1 MARELF
7 VTGTDTG
14 VGKTLVTAALLRLL
28 RERGLRVRGLKPVA
42 SGAAPTPGGL
52 RNDDALL
59 LQAESSPPVDYDTV
73 NPYCFA
79 PACAPH
85 LAAAEQNT
93 ELTGRGA
100 DGVVPA
106 RVRFSAT
113 QVLVEGAGGW
123 RVPLHP
129 TGFLSDLP
137 EALELPVLLV
147 VGLRLGCLNHARL
160 TYEAI
165 VTSGRCRFAGWVG
178 NAVDAGFEHG
188 AANVD
193 TLARLLGA
201 APLALIPRLPDA
213 SVTAAAQ
220 AIESPTL
227 LRQLLARG

>member
-85 LAAAEQNT
+85 LAAAE
-93 ELTGRGA
+93 LT
-100 DGVVPA
+100 
-106 RVRFSAT
+106 S
-113 QVLVEGAGGW
+113 
-123 RVPLHP
+123 
-129 TGFLSDLP
+129 
-137 EALELPVLLV
+137 
-147 VGLRLGCLNHARL
+147 
-160 TYEAI
+160 
-165 VTSGRCRFAGWVG
+165 SGRRASQKRDIVNWLRGQSRPLTSMEIG
-178 NAVDAGFEHG
+178 NAAGLDRYM
-188 AANVD
+188 V
-193 TLARLLGA
+193 AR
-201 APLALIPRLPDA
+201 RLPDLEKDGLVERCA
-213 SVTAAAQ
+213 MREC
-220 AIESPTL
+220 AISRRPAITW
-227 LRQLLARG
+227 RTR